1 MTHLMIAADWR
12 GVCQGMRNRPEEVEA
27 YFEGLVAE
35 RRVALEAVR
44 TLILDVAPDAEETM
58 RYRMPTYEVESVL
71 CSLASRKH
79 YMSLHMDTRVVERH
93 REGLK
98 GLSVGK
104 SCIRFRK
111 LEDLPLEIIRQMLEE
126 SLRGRQRP

>member
-1 MTHLMIAADWR
+1 
-12 GVCQGMRNRPEEVEA
+12 MRNRTEEVEA
-27 YFEGLVAE
+27 YFEALVAE

-44 TLILDVAPDAEETM
+44 ALILDVAPDAEETM
-58 RYRMPTYEVESVL
+58 RYRMPTYEVEGAL
-71 CSLASRKH
+71 CSLASQKR
-79 YMSLHMDTRVVERH
+79 YMSLYMDTRVVERH
-93 REGLK
+93 REELK

-111 LEDLPLEIIRQMLEE
+111 LEDLPLAIIRQMLEE

>member
-1 MTHLMIAADWR
+1 MIAADWR
-12 GVCQGMRNRPEEVEA
+12 GVCQGMRNRTEEVEA
-27 YFEGLVAE
+27 YFEALVAE

-44 TLILDVAPDAEETM
+44 ALILDVAPDAEETM
-58 RYRMPTYEVESVL
+58 RYRMPTYEVEGAL
-71 CSLASRKH
+71 CSLASQKR
-79 YMSLHMDTRVVERH
+79 YMSLYMDTRVVERH
-93 REGLK
+93 REELK

-111 LEDLPLEIIRQMLEE
+111 LEDLPLAIIRQMLEE